1 MKSKK
6 MTSDIFRGILILCVG
21 VLLISG
27 CDAVLTVGGRTM
39 GVRSGN
45 FIYTDGYLTS
55 SYNFPIDKVWKAC
68 EKTLTDMKASSLDKK
83 MKISTGAMTA
93 VIQDDKIQINVEYA
107 SQTLTLDRKGRQQ
120 YGVTAHSRE
129 NRRQPPESCR
139 TGKARKYY
147 LNNSPVTVKKNSYSE
162 G

>member
-107 SQTLTLDRKGRQQ
+107 SQTLTLVSIRIGMAGNNMASQLIHEKIAG
-120 YGVTAHSRE
+120 
-129 NRRQPPESCR
+129 NLL
-139 TGKARKYY
+139 KAVEQEK
-147 LNNSPVTVKKNSYSE
+147 PVNII
-162 G
+162 